1 MKEDIK
7 ALDTMRDALLTNHDN
22 IIAGKDLKQSS
33 TVIANANALSNVV
46 TTKFKILKAQESNT
60 KALNKLKEE
69 I

>member
-22 IIAGKDLKQSS
+22 IIAGKDLKQST

-46 TTKFKILKAQESNT
+46 TTKYKMLKAEESNS
-60 KALNKLKEE
+60 KAIRKLGGK
-69 I
+69 

>member
-7 ALDTMRDALLTNHDN
+7 ALDRMRDALLTNHDN

-46 TTKFKILKAQESNT
+46 STKLKMIKAEESNS
-60 KALNKLKEE
+60 KAIRNLGGK
-69 I
+69 

>member
-7 ALDTMRDALLTNHDN
+7 ALDTMRDALLTNHDS

-69 I
+69 N

>member
-69 I
+69 N

>member
-22 IIAGKDLKQSS
+22 IIAGKDLRQST

-46 TTKFKILKAQESNT
+46 TTKYKMLKAEETNS
-60 KALNKLKEE
+60 KAIRKLKDK
-69 I
+69 